1 MAAKVDLAGE
11 VTVRP
16 DSLHGDGSLA
26 TGTLTNGNFA
36 REKSAVLSAL
46 REVAQLAE
54 DAGAGSL
61 ARRLTS
67 ERIPHLEEERFHLVV
82 LGEFN
87 HGKTTFV
94 NALLGAPV
102 LPAGV
107 TPTTAVIHH
116 IVHGT
121 SPGASAV
128 STDGSRIELTVSE
141 LGDYVV
147 GGKAA
152 RDDVRYVE
160 VRHPAPLLAG
170 GVVLVDTPGVND
182 LNLSRAEITYS
193 YIPRADAVLFLLD
206 AGQILK
212 ESERAFLEQK
222 LLAAS
227 RDKVLFVV
235 NKIDLLTSAERE
247 EALSYATANLARLV
261 PSPRVYAVSA
271 QRALAGDRIGG
282 GLDPFIADLS
292 KFLADERGRIL
303 IDNALEEGLRA
314 AETLRRS
321 FDVQRRALA
330 LDSADLDRR
339 LRGLESDLEGAGS
352 AASERERRV
361 RERLAGVKA
370 IVRRETVE
378 FGERFAR
385 ALPAEIEAGKA
396 DELKKYL
403 PGFIEERFRNFAD
416 QQAEDIA
423 RRLEEVAEEAI
434 AFLEEDARASAAR
447 LAETLGPAS
456 PELHLD
462 VNTFAYDVGVFAL
475 GAFGIGVMALSNVL
489 VGGALTLAAP
499 VLAYI
504 FRDRAD
510 KEVKRRA
517 SEAAPAAVRE
527 AAAKMANLLDARI
540 DEFGD
545 WLAHFVTSAS
555 DELTRSVAEVLRA
568 ASHAKREG
576 DAAREDLDR
585 RTAMSS
591 ARLAAA
597 TSRMDTQRKALWA
610 TRAEPGG

>member
-1 MAAKVDLAGE
+1 MTSDAPSAG
-11 VTVRP
+11 P
-16 DSLHGDGSLA
+16 FLSS
-26 TGTLTNGNFA
+26 NGANSSFA
-36 REKSAVLSAL
+36 REKSGVLAAL

-54 DAGAGSL
+54 DAGADSL
-61 ARRLTS
+61 ARRLTV
-67 ERIPHLEEERFHLVV
+67 ERITHLEEERFHLVV

-94 NALLGAPV
+94 NALLGAAV

-121 SPGASAV
+121 SPGAAAV
-128 STDGSRIELTVSE
+128 NADGSRIELTMSE
-141 LGDYVV
+141 LSDFVV

-152 RDDVRYVE
+152 REDVRYVE

-235 NKIDLLTSAERE
+235 NKIDLLTAGERD
-247 EALSYATANLARLV
+247 EALAYATANLARLV
-261 PSPRVYAVSA
+261 PSPRIYAISA
-271 QRALAGDRIGG
+271 QRALAGDRVGG
-282 GLDPFIADLS
+282 GLAPFLDDLS

-303 IDNALEEGLRA
+303 LDNALEEGLRA

-321 FDVQRRALA
+321 LDVQRRALA
-330 LDSADLDRR
+330 LDSADLERR
-339 LRGLESDLEGAGS
+339 LRGLESDLEHVGS
-352 AASERERRV
+352 AAAERERRV

-370 IVRRETVE
+370 LVRRETTE

-403 PGFIEERFRNFAD
+403 PGFIEERFRGFAD

-423 RRLEEVAEEAI
+423 ARLEAVAEEAI

-447 LAETLGPAS
+447 LTETLGPAS
-456 PELHLD
+456 PELDLD
-462 VNTFAYDVGVFAL
+462 VSTFAYDVGVFAL

-499 VLAYI
+499 VLAYV

-517 SEAAPAAVRE
+517 VEAAPIAVRE
-527 AAAKMANLLDARI
+527 AAAKMADLLDARI

-545 WLAHFVTSAS
+545 RLAHFVTSAS
-555 DELTRSVAEVLRA
+555 EELTRSVAEVLRA
-568 ASHAKREG
+568 ASRAKVDG
-576 DAAREDLDR
+576 DSAREDLDR

-591 ARLAAA
+591 VRLAAA
-597 TSRMDTQRKALWA
+597 TSRMETQRKALWA
-610 TRAEPGG
+610 ASADAASASESAG

>member
-1 MAAKVDLAGE
+1 MSSDSPSASPTDTATLAAPAYAN
-11 VTVRP
+11 THFP
-16 DSLHGDGSLA
+16 
-26 TGTLTNGNFA
+26 
-36 REKSAVLSAL
+36 REKAAVLAAL

-61 ARRLTS
+61 SRRLS
-67 ERIPHLEEERFHLVV
+67 RERIPHLEEERFHLVV

-116 IVHGT
+116 LVHGST
-121 SPGASAV
+121 PSAAAV
-128 STDGSRIELTVSE
+128 SHDGTRLALTVSE

-235 NKIDLLTSAERE
+235 NKIDLLSPAERE
-247 EALSYATANLARLV
+247 EALAYATTNLARLV

-271 QRALAGDRIGG
+271 QRALAGDRVGG
-282 GLDPFIADLS
+282 GLEPFLADLT

-303 IDNALEEGLRA
+303 LDNALEEGLRA
-314 AETLRRS
+314 GETLRRS

-330 LDSADLDRR
+330 LDATDLDRR
-339 LRGLESDLEGAGS
+339 LRSLESDLEGAGG

-361 RERLAGVKA
+361 RERLAAVKA
-370 IVRRETVE
+370 LVRRDTTD
-378 FGERFAR
+378 FGDRFAR

-396 DELKKYL
+396 EDLKKYL
-403 PGFIEERFRNFAD
+403 PGFIEERFRSFAE

-423 RRLEEVAEEAI
+423 SRLEEVAEEAI
-434 AFLEEDARASAAR
+434 AFLEQDARASAAR
-447 LAETLGPAS
+447 LTETLGPAS
-456 PELHLD
+456 PELNLD

-499 VLAYI
+499 VLAYV

-510 KEVKRRA
+510 KEVRRRA

-527 AAAKMANLLDARI
+527 AAAKMADLLDARI

-545 WLAHFVTSAS
+545 RLAHFVTTAS

-568 ASHAKREG
+568 ASVAKREG
-576 DAAREDLDR
+576 DAAREDLER

-591 ARLAAA
+591 AQLAACIG
-597 TSRMDTQRKALWA
+597 RMDAQRKGLWA
-610 TRAEPGG
+610 PAE

>member
-1 MAAKVDLAGE
+1 VINDAPSAG
-11 VTVRP
+11 P
-16 DSLHGDGSLA
+16 FLSS
-26 TGTLTNGNFA
+26 TGANSSFA
-36 REKSAVLSAL
+36 REKSGVLAAL

-54 DAGAGSL
+54 DAGADSL
-61 ARRLTS
+61 ARRLTV
-67 ERIPHLEEERFHLVV
+67 ERIAHLEEERFHLVV

-94 NALLGAPV
+94 NALLGAAV

-121 SPGASAV
+121 SPGAAVVSA
-128 STDGSRIELTVSE
+128 DGSRTELTMSE
-141 LGDYVV
+141 LSDFVV

-152 RDDVRYVE
+152 REDVRYVE

-235 NKIDLLTSAERE
+235 NKIDLLTPGERE
-247 EALSYATANLARLV
+247 EALAYATANLARLV
-261 PSPRVYAVSA
+261 PSPRIYAISA
-271 QRALAGDRIGG
+271 QRALAGDRAGG
-282 GLDPFIADLS
+282 GLAPFLDDLS

-303 IDNALEEGLRA
+303 LDNALEEGLRT

-321 FDVQRRALA
+321 LEVQRRALA
-330 LDSADLDRR
+330 LDSADLERR
-339 LRGLESDLEGAGS
+339 LRGLESDLEHSGS

-370 IVRRETVE
+370 LVRRETVE

-385 ALPAEIEAGKA
+385 ALPAEIEAGKS

-403 PGFIEERFRNFAD
+403 PGFIEERFRSFAD

-423 RRLEEVAEEAI
+423 ARLEAVAEEAI
-434 AFLEEDARASAAR
+434 AFLEEDARASASR
-447 LAETLGPAS
+447 LTETLGPAS
-456 PELHLD
+456 PELNLD
-462 VNTFAYDVGVFAL
+462 VSTFAYDVGVFAL

-499 VLAYI
+499 VLAYV

-517 SEAAPAAVRE
+517 AEAAPAAVRE
-527 AAAKMANLLDARI
+527 AAAKMADLLDARI

-545 WLAHFVTSAS
+545 RLAHFVTSAS
-555 DELTRSVAEVLRA
+555 EELTRSVAEVLRA
-568 ASHAKREG
+568 ASRAKLDGET
-576 DAAREDLDR
+576 AREDLDR

-591 ARLAAA
+591 VRLVAAV
-597 TSRMDTQRKALWA
+597 SRMETQRKALWA
-610 TRAEPGG
+610 VSADASAGDSAA

>member
-1 MAAKVDLAGE
+1 VSSDSPTAALNGAG
-11 VTVRP
+11 VVASPRY
-16 DSLHGDGSLA
+16 A
-26 TGTLTNGNFA
+26 NTNFPL
-36 REKSAVLSAL
+36 EKSAVLSAL
-46 REVAQLAE
+46 RELAQLAD
-54 DAGAGSL
+54 DARATSL
-61 ARRLTS
+61 ARRLLG

-116 IVHGT
+116 LVHGST
-121 SPGASAV
+121 PAAAAV
-128 STDGSRIELTVSE
+128 STDGTRLALTMSE

-160 VRHPAPLLAG
+160 VRHPASLLAG

-193 YIPRADAVLFLLD
+193 YIPRADAVIFLLD

-235 NKIDLLTSAERE
+235 NKIDLLTPAERE
-247 EALSYATANLARLV
+247 EALAYATTNLARLV

-271 QRALAGDRIGG
+271 QRALAGDRAGG
-282 GLDPFIADLS
+282 GLEPFLTELT

-303 IDNALEEGLRA
+303 LDNALEDGLRA
-314 AETLRRS
+314 AATLRRS
-321 FDVQRRALA
+321 FDVQRHALA
-330 LDSADLDRR
+330 LDAADLDRR
-339 LRGLESDLEGAGS
+339 VRSLESDLEGAGS

-361 RERLAGVKA
+361 RERLAAVKA
-370 IVRRETVE
+370 LVRRETVE
-378 FGERFAR
+378 FGDRFAR

-403 PGFIEERFRNFAD
+403 PGFIEERFRSFAE
-416 QQAEDIA
+416 QQADDIA
-423 RRLEEVAEEAI
+423 QRLEAVAEEAI
-434 AFLEEDARASAAR
+434 AFLEQDARASAAR
-447 LAETLGPAS
+447 LHDMLGPTS
-456 PELHLD
+456 PELNLD

-475 GAFGIGVMALSNVL
+475 GAFGIGMMALSNVL

-499 VLAYI
+499 VLAYV

-517 SEAAPAAVRE
+517 SDAAPIAVRE
-527 AAAKMANLLDARI
+527 AAAKMADLLDERI

-545 WLAHFVTSAS
+545 RLAHFVTSAS

-568 ASHAKREG
+568 ASFAKTEG
-576 DAAREDLDR
+576 DAARDDLER
-585 RTAMSS
+585 RTGMSS
-591 ARLAAA
+591 VQLAAV
-597 TSRMDTQRKALWA
+597 TTRMEAQRNALWA
-610 TRAEPGG
+610 QASEAGA

>member
-1 MAAKVDLAGE
+1 VIKDAPSAG
-11 VTVRP
+11 P
-16 DSLHGDGSLA
+16 FLSS
-26 TGTLTNGNFA
+26 TGANSSFA
-36 REKSAVLSAL
+36 REKSGVLAAL

-54 DAGAGSL
+54 DAGADSL
-61 ARRLTS
+61 ARRLTV
-67 ERIPHLEEERFHLVV
+67 ERIAHLEEERFHLVV

-94 NALLGAPV
+94 NALLGAAV

-116 IVHGT
+116 IVHGA
-121 SPGASAV
+121 SPGAAVVSA
-128 STDGSRIELTVSE
+128 DGSRTELTMSE
-141 LGDYVV
+141 LSDFVV

-152 RDDVRYVE
+152 REDVRYVE

-235 NKIDLLTSAERE
+235 NKIDLLTPGERE
-247 EALSYATANLARLV
+247 EALAYATANLARLV
-261 PSPRVYAVSA
+261 PSPRIYAISA
-271 QRALAGDRIGG
+271 QRALAGDRAGG
-282 GLDPFIADLS
+282 GLAPFLDDLS

-303 IDNALEEGLRA
+303 LDNALEEGLRT

-321 FDVQRRALA
+321 LEVQRRALA
-330 LDSADLDRR
+330 LDSADLERR
-339 LRGLESDLEGAGS
+339 LRGLESDLEHSGS

-370 IVRRETVE
+370 LVRRETVE

-385 ALPAEIEAGKA
+385 ALPAEIEAGKS

-403 PGFIEERFRNFAD
+403 PGFIEERFRGFAD

-423 RRLEEVAEEAI
+423 ARLEAVAEEAI
-434 AFLEEDARASAAR
+434 AFLEEDARASASR
-447 LAETLGPAS
+447 LTETLGPAS
-456 PELHLD
+456 PELNLD
-462 VNTFAYDVGVFAL
+462 VSTFAYDVGVFAL

-499 VLAYI
+499 VLAYV

-527 AAAKMANLLDARI
+527 AAAKMADLLDARI

-545 WLAHFVTSAS
+545 RLAHFVTSAS
-555 DELTRSVAEVLRA
+555 EELTRSVAEVLRA
-568 ASHAKREG
+568 ASRAKVDGET
-576 DAAREDLDR
+576 AREDLDR

-591 ARLAAA
+591 VRLVAAV
-597 TSRMDTQRKALWA
+597 SRMETQRKALWA
-610 TRAEPGG
+610 ASEDASAGESVA

>member
-1 MAAKVDLAGE
+1 M
-11 VTVRP
+11 RP
-16 DSLHGDGSLA
+16 DSEPVDGSLA
-26 TGTLTNGNFA
+26 KGTLTNGNFA
-36 REKSAVLSAL
+36 REKSSVLAAL

-54 DAGAGSL
+54 DAGASSL
-61 ARRLTS
+61 ARRLST

-121 SPGASAV
+121 SPGAAAV
-128 STDGSRIELTVSE
+128 SADGSRIELTVSE

-235 NKIDLLTSAERE
+235 NKIDLLTPGERE
-247 EALSYATANLARLV
+247 EALAYATANLARLV
-261 PSPRVYAVSA
+261 PSPRIYAVSA
-271 QRALAGDRIGG
+271 QRALAGDRAGG
-282 GLDPFIADLS
+282 GLEPFLADLS
-292 KFLADERGRIL
+292 TFLADERGRIL
-303 IDNALEEGLRA
+303 LDNALEEGLRA

-330 LDSADLDRR
+330 LDSADLQRR
-339 LRGLESDLEGAGS
+339 LHGLESDLEGAGS
-352 AASERERRV
+352 ASSERERRV

-370 IVRRETVE
+370 IVRRETIE

-385 ALPAEIEAGKA
+385 ALPGEIEAGKA

-403 PGFIEERFRNFAD
+403 PGFIEERFRSFAD

-423 RRLEEVAEEAI
+423 KRLEEVAEEAI

-447 LAETLGPAS
+447 LADTLGPAS
-456 PELHLD
+456 PELKLD

-499 VLAYI
+499 VLAYV

-527 AAAKMANLLDARI
+527 AAVKMADLLDARI

-545 WLAHFVTSAS
+545 RLAHFVTSAS

-568 ASHAKREG
+568 ASQAKTAG
-576 DAAREDLDR
+576 DAAQQDLDR
-585 RTAMSS
+585 RMAMSS
-591 ARLAAA
+591 VRLSAA
-597 TSRMDTQRKALWA
+597 TSRMETQRKALWA
-610 TRAEPGG
+610 SAES